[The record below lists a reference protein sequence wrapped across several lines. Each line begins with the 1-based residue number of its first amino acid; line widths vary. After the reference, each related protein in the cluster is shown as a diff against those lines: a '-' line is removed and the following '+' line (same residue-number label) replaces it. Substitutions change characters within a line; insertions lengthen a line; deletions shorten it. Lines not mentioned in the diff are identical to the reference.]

1 MDETE
6 SKQSNPNHGK
16 IPSWSR
22 RSNSRVRVP
31 KTAELVA
38 GQIRR
43 QIIRGEVAE
52 GSALLP
58 ESDLMKQYGVSR
70 PTLREAFRILES
82 ESLIAV
88 SRGARGGARVLPP
101 DIAVVARYAGLLL
114 QYSGATLE
122 DVQLARI
129 VVEPPSARTLAERQ
143 DVDAA
148 HRLRDLI
155 EHERAI
161 ATDESAFAEMSTRF
175 HEFMME
181 LAGNQTLAMVV
192 GMLHDI
198 VETHVE
204 DSMLGEYNAKMIDR
218 AIRSQEKLVELIEAG
233 DGDAAEKHWREHIAE
248 ATRVSQAKNGRKTVL
263 DLFD

>member
-1 MDETE
+1 MDEKKADRSPLSQT
-6 SKQSNPNHGK
+6 K
-16 IPSWSR
+16 IPTWSR
-22 RSNSRVRVP
+22 RSHSRVRVP

-52 GSALLP
+52 GDALLP

-122 DVQLARI
+122 DVQTARI
-129 VVEPPSARTLAERQ
+129 VVEPPAARTLAERQ
-143 DVDAA
+143 DLEAA
-148 HRLRDLI
+148 ARLRDLI

-161 ATDESAFAEMSTRF
+161 ATDESAFADMSTRF

-198 VETHVE
+198 VEIHVE
-204 DSMLGEYNAKMIDR
+204 DSMIGEYNAQMIAR

-233 DGDAAEKHWREHIAE
+233 DGDAAEAHWRGHIQE
-248 ATRVSQAKNGRKTVL
+248 AARIALSKTGRKTVL

>member
-1 MDETE
+1 MDEE
-6 SKQSNPNHGK
+6 KSARINPNHGK
-16 IPSWSR
+16 MPSWTR
-22 RSNSRVRVP
+22 RSQSRVRVP

-43 QIIRGEVAE
+43 KIIRGEVAE
-52 GSALLP
+52 GEALLP

-82 ESLIAV
+82 EALIAV

-122 DVQLARI
+122 DVQNARL
-129 VVEPPSARTLAERQ
+129 VVEPPSARLLAERQ
-143 DVDAA
+143 DLDAA
-148 HRLRDLI
+148 TRLRDLI

-161 ATDESAFAEMSTRF
+161 ASDESAYAEMSTRF

-204 DSMLGEYNAKMIDR
+204 DSMLADFSKKTVQLS
-218 AIRSQEKLVELIEAG
+218 IRSQEKLVELIEAG
-233 DGDAAEKHWREHIAE
+233 DADGAETHWRLHISE
-248 ATRVSQAKNGRKTVL
+248 AARRTLSKSGPKTVL